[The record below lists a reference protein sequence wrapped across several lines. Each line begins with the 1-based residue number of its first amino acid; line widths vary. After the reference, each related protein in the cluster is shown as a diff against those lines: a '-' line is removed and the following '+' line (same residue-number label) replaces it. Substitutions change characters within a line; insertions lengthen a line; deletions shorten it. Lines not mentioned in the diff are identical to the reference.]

1 MIYEPFRDNVF
12 IILEKTKRV
21 TAGGVLLPDTADT
34 EHGKNMLTGIVYK
47 AGGGG
52 MGYNASSGEFQF
64 FDVEVCEGDRVL
76 IHKHAGQDVI
86 VGEHIACDSAPTM
99 EAGQEIR
106 VVRNNEIAG
115 VLVD

>member
-1 MIYEPFRDNVF
+1 MKYEPFRDNVF
-12 IILEKTKRV
+12 IILEQKDRM
-21 TAGGVLLPDTADT
+21 TAGGIVIPDSADT

-47 AGGGG
+47 AGSGG
-52 MGYNASSGEFQF
+52 MGYDASSGEFQF
-64 FDVEVCEGDRVL
+64 FDVEVCAGDRVL
-76 IHKHAGQDVI
+76 VHKHAGQDVI

-106 VVRNNEIAG
+106 IVRNNEIAG

>member
-1 MIYEPFRDNVF
+1 MNYEPFRDNVF

-21 TAGGVLLPDTADT
+21 TEGGILLPDTADT
-34 EHGKNMLTGIVYK
+34 HHGKDMLTGRVYK

-52 MGYNASSGEFQF
+52 MGYDASSGEFQF
-64 FDVEVCEGDRVL
+64 FQVDVTQGDRVL

-99 EAGQEIR
+99 EAGDEIR
-106 VVRNNEIAG
+106 IVRNNEIAC
-115 VLVD
+115 VFVD